1 MGADADLGTCV
12 LVWGLAALYLLVR
25 CWRDGGGVGLLL
37 TYVLSFGVMHWF
49 PSTLHLL
56 PWFNTRGTSL
66 VAEGMRQSALAM
78 VYLCAGAEVMFW
90 IWKRRANA
98 RSTSAWPDE
107 LSRGSLALDD
117 YSVAYVLAVGFVLY
131 AVLSRLIGSIPGLQA
146 VVATGS
152 AVLVVGLALEVWNA
166 RTTGSRVRLVA
177 WLAAPLL
184 LPLVTV
190 ITQGFL
196 GYGFAAMLTVYAFSA
211 NFLRPRWKV
220 LVAASLLAY
229 VGLSVYITY
238 MRDRSDIRRMV
249 WGGSAFTDRASQL
262 VDTFA
267 GMEWFDYRN
276 QAHLDRVDSR
286 LNQNFLVGAAVSRL
300 DRGLVPFAG
309 GATLKD
315 AAFSLVPRV
324 LWPNKPVVGGSGD
337 LASTYTGM
345 RFADGTSVGVGQVLE
360 CYINFGR
367 TGIAI
372 GFFLIGMILAAADQS
387 ALRALERGDV
397 FGFTIRY
404 LPALGL
410 MQVGGSFAEVVSTAG
425 AGLLVAVLMRAVAV
439 RVLPVRPHSLG
450 ASAVLIPPAEYP

>member
-1 MGADADLGTCV
+1 MAPDADLGTCV
-12 LVWGLAALYLLVR
+12 LVWGVAALYLLIR
-25 CWRDGGGVGLLL
+25 HWRDGGGVGLLL

-56 PWFNTRGTSL
+56 PWFNTRGTNL
-66 VAEGMRQSALAM
+66 VAEGMRQSAFAI
-78 VYLCAGAEVMFW
+78 VSLCAGAELMAW
-90 IWKRRANA
+90 LWNRRADPRA
-98 RSTSAWPDE
+98 AASWPDAPSGA
-107 LSRGSLALDD
+107 SRALEGS
-117 YSVAYVLAVGFVLY
+117 SVVYVLVVGFVLY

-166 RTTGSRVRLVA
+166 RETGHRARLVA

-184 LPLVTV
+184 LPFVTV

-220 LVAASLLAY
+220 LIAASLLAY

-262 VDTFA
+262 LDTFA

-309 GATLKD
+309 GATLED
-315 AAFSLVPRV
+315 AALSLVPRV
-324 LWPNKPVVGGSGD
+324 LWPNKPAVGGSGD
-337 LASTYTGM
+337 LVSTYTGM

-367 TGIAI
+367 AGIVI
-372 GFFLIGMILAAADQS
+372 GFFVIGMVLVLADQS
-387 ALRALERGDV
+387 ALRALDRGDV

-425 AGLLVAVLMRAVAV
+425 AGLLVAVLMRAFAL
-439 RVLPVRPHSLG
+439 RLLPIRPPSLE
-450 ASAVLIPPAEYP
+450 ASAALGPPAEYP